1 VVKGA
6 RRSYSWSCTEMPIPL
21 RLSLATL
28 VLAALLLA
36 RPPTATAEAE
46 PRTAAAAAVHSSASA
61 SLVSPYRPLGD
72 GTTLSTTHMVGLI
85 VACFVPALVLVLRE
99 RSSERVRAE
108 RPR

>member
-1 VVKGA
+1 
-6 RRSYSWSCTEMPIPL
+6 MPIPI

-36 RPPTATAEAE
+36 RPPTATAE
-46 PRTAAAAAVHSSASA
+46 PRSDAAAAVHSSASA
-61 SLVSPYRPLGD
+61 SLVSPYHPLGD
-72 GTTLSTTHMVGLI
+72 GTTLSPAHMVGLI

-99 RSSERVRAE
+99 RSVERVRAE